1 MKKVLSVM
9 LAAIMLVALFAACG
23 GGAAA
28 TAAAAP
34 KTIPPADVAGASAG
48 AVATA
53 TKAAAGS
60 KKLLS
65 IIIPKAVG
73 GNWFKRSEIG
83 GQTWAEDTG
92 NMSMM
97 VGSTKA
103 DAAVQIQSI
112 QDALALKPDII
123 SIIPNS
129 PEACEPIMKQ
139 AMDSGVI
146 VTTQEASNAKNINV
160 DVEAFDNAA
169 YGAHFFEAAMKKLG
183 AAKDS
188 KGKYVYFVGFLTSP
202 THNQWAQGAIDYQKA
217 NFPGW
222 ECVTGKQVEGEEN
235 QQVSYAK
242 VKEFLQKDPTIKC
255 FFGSS
260 AADPPGC
267 ALAIDELGLAG
278 KIIVM
283 GTCMPSLAGP
293 GLKSGAI
300 TMGSFWDPFEAQY
313 VCNEIAVDI
322 MNGIQPKTGND
333 YKRPGYNN
341 VTVKDKVVYGNAW
354 IDFNNDNIA
363 KYNFI

>member
-1 MKKVLSVM
+1 MKKVLSVL
-9 LAAIMLVALFAACG
+9 LAALMLVALFAACS
-23 GGAAA
+23 GGATA
-28 TAAAAP
+28 TTAAP
-34 KTIPPADVAGASAG
+34 KTIAPLTGGG

-53 TKAAAGS
+53 TKVEGS

-73 GNWFKRSEIG
+73 SNWFKRTEMG
-83 GQTWAEDTG
+83 GQTWAQDTG
-92 NMSMM
+92 NLSMM

-123 SIIPNS
+123 SIVPNS

-139 AMDSGVI
+139 AMESGVI
-146 VTTQEASNAKNINV
+146 VTTQEASNAQNIDV

-183 AAKDS
+183 ADKDS
-188 KGKYVYFVGFLTSP
+188 TGKYVYFVGFLTSP

-217 NFPGW
+217 NFPKW
-222 ECVTGKQVEGEEN
+222 EIVTGKQVEGEEN
-235 QQVSYAK
+235 QQVAYAK
-242 VKEFLQKDPTIKC
+242 TKEFLQKDPSIKC

-260 AADPPGC
+260 GGDPPGI
-267 ALAIDELGLAG
+267 ALAIEELGLSG
-278 KIIVM
+278 KVIVM

-300 TMGSFWDPFEAQY
+300 TMGSFWDPFETQY
-313 VCNEIAVDI
+313 VCNEIAVDLI
-322 MNGIQPKTGND
+322 NKVQPKTGND

-341 VTVKDKVVYGNAW
+341 VTVKGKVVYGNAW
-354 IDFNNDNIA
+354 IDFDNSNID